1 MGSAD
6 TAGLPEQALGIIP
19 RAVARV
25 FTDVEE
31 RQEQISITVKA
42 SFLEIYNEEIKDLL
56 APAGMQRDRT
66 NIMIR
71 EAPDGTISVNG
82 LTEVVVSSCADTLQL
97 LEAGAIAR
105 TTGSTL
111 MNSVSSRSHAIFT
124 LSLEQR
130 FPAAEGSIHEE
141 VRLSKFHFVDL
152 AGSERQKRT
161 KATGDRLKEAISIN
175 CGLLALGNVISVLGD
190 PMKKGSH
197 VPYRDSRLT
206 RMLQDSLG
214 GNSKTVFIGCV
225 SPAVSDMDE
234 SKNSLRYANRCASRP
249 LPSRPSAAVM
259 LTADI
264 CAQGAQHPEQ
274 SGHQHGRG
282 VLGDLRAAAAHRL
295 PRGDARGAR
304 HRGARRER
312 GRRRRLGRDD
322 ALDVGAGRRQRG
334 QCVPESRTVAAG
346 APAGSWLVS

>member
-111 MNSVSSRSHAIFT
+111 MNSVSS
-124 LSLEQR
+124 
-130 FPAAEGSIHEE
+130 
-141 VRLSKFHFVDL
+141 
-152 AGSERQKRT
+152 
-161 KATGDRLKEAISIN
+161 
-175 CGLLALGNVISVLGD
+175 
-190 PMKKGSH
+190 
-197 VPYRDSRLT
+197 
-206 RMLQDSLG
+206 
-214 GNSKTVFIGCV
+214 
-225 SPAVSDMDE
+225 
-234 SKNSLRYANRCASRP
+234 
-249 LPSRPSAAVM
+249 SAC
-259 LTADI
+259 D
-264 CAQGAQHPEQ
+264 GF
-274 SGHQHGRG
+274 
-282 VLGDLRAAAAHRL
+282 
-295 PRGDARGAR
+295 
-304 HRGARRER
+304 
-312 GRRRRLGRDD
+312 
-322 ALDVGAGRRQRG
+322 
-334 QCVPESRTVAAG
+334 
-346 APAGSWLVS
+346 